1 MLYGRYRFDISVTR
15 ASGKG
20 LYKTAVA
27 TNPTSATA
35 AQEPTEPM
43 FRFFVSTD
51 CFVETCLVTD
61 RFGASIPNSGCWPN
75 TAARLRDVV
84 TGKLTVALFQSMP
97 GLEEPD
103 RVQLLPVTACC

>member
-61 RFGASIPNSGCWPN
+61 RFGASIPNSGCWSM
-75 TAARLRDVV
+75 AGADFDEM
-84 TGKLTVALFQSMP
+84 VA
-97 GLEEPD
+97 
-103 RVQLLPVTACC
+103 T